1 MNPIQRTL
9 ASPPLPVGA
18 SSGLVRLVMR
28 GTDEVQRHGQRARDD
43 LQRRRVRLHGHL
55 PDSQSVR
62 HAIDV
67 AKEFSEKTLIR
78 TFTQVVAA
86 LLLLQGLSPPSSPAG
101 RSRNPSHQ
109 NPCDPASGPPESEV
123 TKDITPFHP
132 PQGVFQMTSESTR
145 ATLCFP
151 SPCSTHPPIA
161 PRGKQDEPERK
172 EEDKK
177 DDSDNS
183 DLIELDPKPKQENT
197 TPEEHRLSP
206 NELDS
211 DAEQQIGVVKQ
222 KDGSVDSSLKQELE
236 QLVDTSASSASNADL
251 LRIIDSLKATLVEV
265 ERQRSADKAKYEKEL
280 RTIGSVSAEEH
291 SELTRLTEENAR
303 LTETMSEFQVRGSFA
318 GHRQK
323 HAGKEFGVDE
333 AEDGDGAGE
342 QHALTTE
349 RDTLKANLTATNQ
362 SLDESNQRIDTLSFE
377 VSSLLAQNAELE
389 HLLSKD
395 WLITTDKQTEC
406 IGVSESAAQLSSIEK
421 FRPASVTSHQPHYLD
436 DIGDKIGSYMMHFTE
451 SDMRKVREYSYAL
464 EKGEEVNKTQLR
476 RTRSDLQSQTT
487 IQPLQVP
494 TLA

>member
-62 HAIDV
+62 HAIDF

-86 LLLLQGLSPPSSPAG
+86 LLLLQDDQRVDKSNSCNSPS
-101 RSRNPSHQ
+101 
-109 NPCDPASGPPESEV
+109 DPKASYAS
-123 TKDITPFHP
+123 
-132 PQGVFQMTSESTR
+132 
-145 ATLCFP
+145 P

-265 ERQRSADKAKYEKEL
+265 ERQRSADKAKGE
-280 RTIGSVSAEEH
+280 RSTD
-291 SELTRLTEENAR
+291 RNN
-303 LTETMSEFQVRGSFA
+303 VRVPSSSSFA

>member
-1 MNPIQRTL
+1 MDNALEMISNAAEYDFMATSQT
-9 ASPPLPVGA
+9 ASQV
-18 SSGLVRLVMR
+18 S
-28 GTDEVQRHGQRARDD
+28 HHRARPPAGPGI
-43 LQRRRVRLHGHL
+43 H
-55 PDSQSVR
+55 
-62 HAIDV
+62 
-67 AKEFSEKTLIR
+67 LIR
-78 TFTQVVAA
+78 TLVIQPQAHQKARVFSDDQRVDKATVAT
-86 LLLLQGLSPPSSPAG
+86 LL
-101 RSRNPSHQ
+101 RSQ
-109 NPCDPASGPPESEV
+109 SE
-123 TKDITPFHP
+123 
-132 PQGVFQMTSESTR
+132 
-145 ATLCFP
+145 LCFP

-197 TPEEHRLSP
+197 TRPADLTTHPANNVFRCTSEEHRLSP

-303 LTETMSEFQVRGSFA
+303 LTETMSEFQVRAASLA
-318 GHRQK
+318 TDKTRRK
-323 HAGKEFGVDE
+323 R
-333 AEDGDGAGE
+333 
-342 QHALTTE
+342 LTTE

-421 FRPASVTSHQPHYLD
+421 FKPASVTSHQPHYLD

-464 EKGEEVNKTQLR
+464 EKGEEVNKTHQNEEGKEAVTRTLSPAKHVPSMTPRKQRSKRNMQPVTEHDVEKQQKEMER
-476 RTRSDLQSQTT
+476 RVVEQARKFNKYISSQVGTVASLT
-487 IQPLQVP
+487 AANENTDGQKSVLD
-494 TLA
+494 

>member
-67 AKEFSEKTLIR
+67 AKEFSEKTPHTHLHTSR
-78 TFTQVVAA
+78 RGT
-86 LLLLQGLSPPSSPAG
+86 PSLAG
-101 RSRNPSHQ
+101 SLTTELARR
-109 NPCDPASGPPESEV
+109 
-123 TKDITPFHP
+123 
-132 PQGVFQMTSESTR
+132 QMTSESTR
-145 ATLCFP
+145 ATVATLLRSQSELCFP

-197 TPEEHRLSP
+197 TRPADLTRHPANNVFRCTSEEHRLSP

-265 ERQRSADKAKYEKEL
+265 ERQRSADKAKGERSTDRNNVRVPSSRQL
-280 RTIGSVSAEEH
+280 RWPQT
-291 SELTRLTEENAR
+291 
-303 LTETMSEFQVRGSFA
+303 
-318 GHRQK
+318 K

-342 QHALTTE
+342 QHAVGG
-349 RDTLKANLTATNQ
+349 
-362 SLDESNQRIDTLSFE
+362 DEE
-377 VSSLLAQNAELE
+377 
-389 HLLSKD
+389 
-395 WLITTDKQTEC
+395 
-406 IGVSESAAQLSSIEK
+406 G
-421 FRPASVTSHQPHYLD
+421 
-436 DIGDKIGSYMMHFTE
+436 GG
-451 SDMRKVREYSYAL
+451 
-464 EKGEEVNKTQLR
+464 
-476 RTRSDLQSQTT
+476 
-487 IQPLQVP
+487 
-494 TLA
+494 

>member
-303 LTETMSEFQVRGSFA
+303 LTETMSEFQVRA
-318 GHRQK
+318 
-323 HAGKEFGVDE
+323 A
-333 AEDGDGAGE
+333 
-342 QHALTTE
+342 
-349 RDTLKANLTATNQ
+349 
-362 SLDESNQRIDTLSFE
+362 SL
-377 VSSLLAQNAELE
+377 A
-389 HLLSKD
+389 
-395 WLITTDKQTEC
+395 TDKNTP
-406 IGVSESAAQLSSIEK
+406 EK
-421 FRPASVTSHQPHYLD
+421 S
-436 DIGDKIGSYMMHFTE
+436 
-451 SDMRKVREYSYAL
+451 L
-464 EKGEEVNKTQLR
+464 E
-476 RTRSDLQSQTT
+476 
-487 IQPLQVP
+487 
-494 TLA
+494 

>member
-1 MNPIQRTL
+1 
-9 ASPPLPVGA
+9 
-18 SSGLVRLVMR
+18 
-28 GTDEVQRHGQRARDD
+28 
-43 LQRRRVRLHGHL
+43 
-55 PDSQSVR
+55 
-62 HAIDV
+62 
-67 AKEFSEKTLIR
+67 
-78 TFTQVVAA
+78 
-86 LLLLQGLSPPSSPAG
+86 
-101 RSRNPSHQ
+101 
-109 NPCDPASGPPESEV
+109 
-123 TKDITPFHP
+123 
-132 PQGVFQMTSESTR
+132 
-145 ATLCFP
+145 
-151 SPCSTHPPIA
+151 
-161 PRGKQDEPERK
+161 
-172 EEDKK
+172 
-177 DDSDNS
+177 
-183 DLIELDPKPKQENT
+183 
-197 TPEEHRLSP
+197 
-206 NELDS
+206 
-211 DAEQQIGVVKQ
+211 
-222 KDGSVDSSLKQELE
+222 
-236 QLVDTSASSASNADL
+236 
-251 LRIIDSLKATLVEV
+251 
-265 ERQRSADKAKYEKEL
+265 
-280 RTIGSVSAEEH
+280 
-291 SELTRLTEENAR
+291 
-303 LTETMSEFQVRGSFA
+303 MSEFQVRGSFA

-421 FRPASVTSHQPHYLD
+421 FKPASVTSHQPHYLD

>member
-62 HAIDV
+62 HTIDV

-86 LLLLQGLSPPSSPAG
+86 LLLLQDDQRVDKSNSCNSPS
-101 RSRNPSHQ
+101 
-109 NPCDPASGPPESEV
+109 DPKASYAS
-123 TKDITPFHP
+123 
-132 PQGVFQMTSESTR
+132 
-145 ATLCFP
+145 P

-291 SELTRLTEENAR
+291 SELTQ
-303 LTETMSEFQVRGSFA
+303 FQVRGSFA

-421 FRPASVTSHQPHYLD
+421 FKPASVTSHQPHYLD